1 MTDTRRTLTY
11 FGLVAPAFALVTL
24 LVATLIDPLFSWQSR
39 SLSSIGEANG
49 EALLAVGTA
58 DQLAFL
64 LFNGGLIFGGIVGLP
79 FAARLWPE
87 TVNGIEKAGVVVL
100 AVALL
105 AMTGIG
111 FAYLDGPANALHFP
125 FAAGFFLLATVALL
139 VFGTGYALDRSPTF
153 GLVTMWLGIVHL
165 LQWVVWVLLEAM
177 VWTGDGDTWTYFAVP
192 EAVGAALFG
201 GWVIWTA
208 RTLLRDGSLPT

>member
-11 FGLVAPAFALVTL
+11 FGLVAPTVALATML
-24 LVATLIDPLFSWQSR
+24 LATFVDPLFSWQTR

-49 EALLAVGTA
+49 EALLAVGSA
-58 DQLAFL
+58 DQLAFV
-64 LFNGGLIFGGIVGLP
+64 LFNGGLLFGGLVGLP
-79 FAARLWPE
+79 FVARLWME
-87 TVNGIEKAGVVVL
+87 TVNGIETAGTVVL
-100 AVALL
+100 GVALV

-125 FAAGFFLLATVALL
+125 FAAGFYLLATVALL
-139 VFGTGYALDRSPTF
+139 VFGTGAALDRVPTY

-165 LQWVVWVLLEAM
+165 LQWVLWVLLEAM

-192 EAVGAALFG
+192 EAVGAVLFG
-201 GWVIWTA
+201 GWVVWTA
-208 RTLLRDGSLPT
+208 RSLLRDGSLPQ